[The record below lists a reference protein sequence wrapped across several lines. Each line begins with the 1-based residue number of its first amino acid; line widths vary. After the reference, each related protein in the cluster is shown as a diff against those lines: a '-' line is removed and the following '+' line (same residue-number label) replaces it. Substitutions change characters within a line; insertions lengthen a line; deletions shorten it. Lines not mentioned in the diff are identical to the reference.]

1 MMKSF
6 LVIGL
11 GRFGTAVARELSAL
25 GQEVLALDVDAEHV
39 QHIADDVTQAIQ
51 GDAQEEAVL
60 RSVGARNFDCCVVAV
75 GSDMEASILITVMLK
90 EMGAKYVV
98 AKAMSPVHAR
108 VLERVGADRVVLP
121 ESEMG
126 QRLAQ
131 RLARTNVVDFIGVSD
146 DFSILEI
153 HPPKSWIGHSLG
165 QLNVRARYLIN
176 VLAIRHGEGGH
187 VDVSPSPE
195 QVIENGDILIVIGTN
210 DRVNAVV
217 ELH

>member
-1 MMKSF
+1 MRSF

-25 GQEVLALDVDAEHV
+25 GQEVLALDEDAEDV
-39 QHIADDVTQAIQ
+39 QRIADDVTQAIQ

-75 GSDMEASILITVMLK
+75 GADMEASILITVMLK
-90 EMGAKYVV
+90 ELGAKYVV

-153 HPPKSWIGHSLG
+153 HPPRSWVGHSLG
-165 QLNVRARYLIN
+165 QLNVRAKYFVN

-187 VDVSPSPE
+187 VDVTPAPD
-195 QVIENGDILIVIGTN
+195 QIIEARDILIVIGTN
-210 DRVNAVV
+210 EHVREVV
-217 ELH
+217 ELD